1 LGSAFFIPDV
11 FTSNKARGAGHLLH
25 YLQLADGTARV
36 ADFSSAIYYPIA
48 MNDFASR
55 LSRVHP
61 SVIRTLNERARELKA
76 QGHDLIDLGI
86 GEPDFET
93 PDNVKGAAVDAIRRG
108 ETRYTEIH
116 GSWELRDAIRAK
128 FKRDQ
133 GIDYSRDQ
141 ITVAGG
147 AKLIMFNAMM
157 ATLDAGDEV
166 IIPAPYWTTYPDLV
180 RIAEGVPI
188 FVPCTR
194 EHGFKLRADDLAAA
208 ITTRTKWLLLN
219 SPSNPTGSVYSSD
232 DLAALAEVLAGHE
245 SVRILSDDIYEHLV
259 YDDAGFATMAQ
270 VAPSLA
276 GRSLTLN
283 GVSKAYA
290 MTGWRLG
297 YAGGPA
303 DLIKAMGNVQ
313 QQSSTHASS
322 ITQAA
327 ALEALTG
334 PQAVIEER
342 REIYRQRRDRVVNAL
357 NAIDGLDCFRP
368 DGSFFAY
375 PSCGGLMGKRTPD
388 GECIN
393 TDQEFVLHLLESGQ
407 VSVVPGTAFGLS
419 PHFRLSFAASTEL
432 LDKACARIARACATL
447 R

>member
-1 LGSAFFIPDV
+1 M
-11 FTSNKARGAGHLLH
+11 T
-25 YLQLADGTARV
+25 
-36 ADFSSAIYYPIA
+36 
-48 MNDFASR
+48 DFASR
-55 LSRVHP
+55 LARVQP
-61 SVIRTLNERARELKA
+61 SAIRTLNERARELKA
-76 QGHDLIDLGI
+76 MGRDPIDLSI

-93 PDNVKGAAVDAIRRG
+93 PENVKQAAIDAIRRG

-116 GSWELRDAIRAK
+116 GSWELRDAIGAK
-128 FKRDQ
+128 FKRDH
-133 GIDYSRDQ
+133 GLEFCRDQ

-166 IIPAPYWTTYPDLV
+166 IIPAPYWATYPDVV

-188 FVPCTR
+188 FVPCPQ

-219 SPSNPTGSVYSSD
+219 SPNNPTGSVYSAD
-232 DLAALAEVLAGHE
+232 DLAALAEVLADHQA
-245 SVRILSDDIYEHLV
+245 VRILSDDIYEHLV

-270 VAPSLA
+270 AVPSLA

-334 PQAVIEER
+334 PQITVEER
-342 REIYRQRRDRVVNAL
+342 REIYRQRRDRVVGAL

-375 PSCGGLMGKRTPD
+375 PSCAGLIGRRTRDGKSIESD
-388 GECIN
+388 EDLAI
-393 TDQEFVLHLLESGQ
+393 HLLESEQ

-419 PHFRLSFAASTEL
+419 PHFRVSFAASMEL
-432 LDKACARIARACATL
+432 LDEACARIERACAAL
-447 R
+447 G

>member
-1 LGSAFFIPDV
+1 M
-11 FTSNKARGAGHLLH
+11 T
-25 YLQLADGTARV
+25 
-36 ADFSSAIYYPIA
+36 
-48 MNDFASR
+48 DFASR
-55 LSRVHP
+55 LSRVQP
-61 SVIRTLNERARELKA
+61 SAIRTLNERARELKA
-76 QGHDLIDLGI
+76 MGRDPIDLSI

-93 PDNVKGAAVDAIRRG
+93 PENVKQAAIDAIRRG

-116 GSWELRDAIRAK
+116 GSRELRDAIGVK
-128 FKRDQ
+128 FKRDH
-133 GIDYSRDQ
+133 GLEFSRDQ

-166 IIPAPYWTTYPDLV
+166 IIPAPYWATYPDVV

-188 FVPCTR
+188 FVPCPQ

-219 SPSNPTGSVYSSD
+219 SPNNPTGSVYSAD
-232 DLAALAEVLAGHE
+232 DLAALAEVLADHQA
-245 SVRILSDDIYEHLV
+245 VRILSDDIYEHLV

-270 VAPSLA
+270 AVPSLA

-334 PQAVIEER
+334 PQTTVEER
-342 REIYRQRRDRVVNAL
+342 REIYRQRRDRVVGAL

-375 PSCGGLMGKRTPD
+375 PSCAGLIGRRTRDGKSIESD
-388 GECIN
+388 GDLAI
-393 TDQEFVLHLLESGQ
+393 HLLESEQ

-419 PHFRLSFAASTEL
+419 PHFRVSFAASTER
-432 LDKACARIARACATL
+432 LDEACARIERACAAL
-447 R
+447 G

>member
-1 LGSAFFIPDV
+1 
-11 FTSNKARGAGHLLH
+11 
-25 YLQLADGTARV
+25 
-36 ADFSSAIYYPIA
+36 

-61 SVIRTLNERARELKA
+61 SVIRTLNQRVRDLKA
-76 QGHDLIDLGI
+76 MGRDPIDLGI
-86 GEPDFET
+86 GEPDFDT
-93 PDNVKGAAVDAIRRG
+93 PENVKRAAVDAIQRG

-116 GSWELRDAIRAK
+116 GSWALREAIRAK

-133 GIDYSRDQ
+133 GVEYSRDQ

-147 AKLIMFNAMM
+147 AKLIIFNAMM
-157 ATLDAGDEV
+157 ATLNAGDEV
-166 IIPAPYWTTYPDLV
+166 IIPAPYWTTYPDVV
-180 RIAEGVPI
+180 RIAEGVPVL
-188 FVPCTR
+188 VPCPQ
-194 EHGFKLRADDLAAA
+194 EHGFKLRAEDLAAA
-208 ITTRTKWLLLN
+208 ITARTKWLLLN
-219 SPSNPTGSVYSSD
+219 SPSNPTGSVYSRD
-232 DLAALAEVLAGHE
+232 DLVALAEVLAAHQG
-245 SVRILSDDIYEHLV
+245 VRILSDDIYEHLV
-259 YDDAGFATMAQ
+259 YDGTAFATMAQ
-270 VAPSLA
+270 AVPSLA
-276 GRSLTLN
+276 ERTLTLN

-334 PQAVIEER
+334 PQTIVEER
-342 REIYRQRRDRVVNAL
+342 REIYRRRRDRVVEAL
-357 NAIDGLDCFRP
+357 NAIDGLRCSRP

-375 PSCGGLMGKRTPD
+375 PSCAGLIGKRTPA
-388 GECIN
+388 GEPIQ
-393 TDQEFVLHLLESGQ
+393 TDEDFVVHLLESEQ
-407 VSVVPGTAFGLS
+407 VSVVPGTAFGLA
-419 PHFRLSFAASTEL
+419 PHFRLSFAASTPLIDE
-432 LDKACARIARACATL
+432 ACARIGRACAAL

>member
-1 LGSAFFIPDV
+1 
-11 FTSNKARGAGHLLH
+11 
-25 YLQLADGTARV
+25 
-36 ADFSSAIYYPIA
+36 

-55 LSRVHP
+55 LSQVYP
-61 SVIRTLNERARELKA
+61 SVIRTLNQRTRELQA
-76 QGHDLIDLGI
+76 NGLNPIDLGI
-86 GEPDFET
+86 GEPDFDT
-93 PDNVKGAAVDAIRRG
+93 PENIKRAAIDAIRRG

-116 GSWELRDAIRAK
+116 GSTELRDAIRAK
-128 FKRDQ
+128 FKRDH
-133 GIDYSRDQ
+133 GLEYSRDQ

-147 AKLIMFNAMM
+147 AKLIIFNAMM

-166 IIPAPYWTTYPDLV
+166 IVPAPYWTTYPDV
-180 RIAEGVPI
+180 IRIAEGVPV
-188 FVPCTR
+188 FVPCPQ
-194 EHGFKLRADDLAAA
+194 EQGFKLHADDLEAA
-208 ITTRTKWLLLN
+208 ITPRTKWLLLN
-219 SPSNPTGSVYSSD
+219 SPSNPTGSTYGRE
-232 DLAALAEVLAGHE
+232 DLTALGEVLAKYDK
-245 SVRILSDDIYEHLV
+245 VRVLTDDIYEHLV
-259 YDDAGFATMAQ
+259 YDGVEFVTMAQ
-270 VAPSLA
+270 AVPSLA
-276 GRSLTLN
+276 ERTLTLN

-334 PQAVIEER
+334 PQTILEER
-342 REIYRQRRDRVVNAL
+342 RERFRQRRDLVVNAL
-357 NAIDGLDCFRP
+357 DAIDGLSCFQP

-375 PSCGGLMGKRTPD
+375 PSCAGLIGKKTPD
-388 GECIN
+388 GVCMK
-393 TDQEFVLHLLESGQ
+393 TDRDFAAHLLESEL

-419 PHFRLSFAASTEL
+419 PHFRVSFATSTEL
-432 LDKACARIARACATL
+432 LQEACARVARVCAAL

>member
-1 LGSAFFIPDV
+1 
-11 FTSNKARGAGHLLH
+11 
-25 YLQLADGTARV
+25 
-36 ADFSSAIYYPIA
+36 
-48 MNDFASR
+48 MNEFASR
-55 LSRVHP
+55 LSLVRP
-61 SVIRTLNERARELKA
+61 SAIRTLNQRLRDLKA
-76 QGHDLIDLGI
+76 TGRDPLDLGI
-86 GEPDFET
+86 GEPDFDT
-93 PDNVKGAAVDAIRRG
+93 PENVKRAAVGAIQRG

-116 GSWELRDAIRAK
+116 GSRELRDAIRAK

-133 GIDYSRDQ
+133 GVDYSRDQ

-166 IIPAPYWTTYPDLV
+166 IIPAPYWTTYPDVV
-180 RIAEGVPI
+180 RIAEGVPVL
-188 FVPCTR
+188 VPCPQ
-194 EHGFKLRADDLAAA
+194 EHGFKLRPDDLAAA
-208 ITTRTKWLLLN
+208 ITARTKWLLLN
-219 SPSNPTGSVYSSD
+219 SPNNPTGSVYSHD
-232 DLAALAEVLAGHE
+232 DLAALAAVLAPHQR
-245 SVRILSDDIYEHLV
+245 VRVLSDDIYEHLV
-259 YDDAGFATMAQ
+259 YDGTAFATMAQ
-270 VAPSLA
+270 AVPSLA
-276 GRSLTLN
+276 ERTLTLN

-334 PQAVIEER
+334 PQTIVEER
-342 REIYRQRRDRVVNAL
+342 REIYKRRRDRVVEAL
-357 NAIDGLDCFRP
+357 NAIDGLSCSRP

-375 PSCGGLMGKRTPD
+375 PSCAGLIGKHTAD
-388 GECIN
+388 GKPIK
-393 TDQEFVLHLLESGQ
+393 TDQDFVVHLLESEQ
-407 VSVVPGTAFGLS
+407 ISVVPGTAFGLV
-419 PHFRLSFAASTEL
+419 PHFRVSFAASTEL
-432 LDKACARIARACATL
+432 LDEACARIGRACAAL

>member
-1 LGSAFFIPDV
+1 
-11 FTSNKARGAGHLLH
+11 
-25 YLQLADGTARV
+25 
-36 ADFSSAIYYPIA
+36 
-48 MNDFASR
+48 MNEFASR
-55 LSRVHP
+55 LSRVQP
-61 SVIRTLNERARELKA
+61 SAIKTLNERARELKA
-76 QGHDLIDLGI
+76 MGRDAIDLTI

-93 PDNVKGAAVDAIRRG
+93 PENVKQAAIDAIGRG

-133 GIDYSRDQ
+133 GIEYSHDQ

-147 AKLIMFNAMM
+147 AKLILFNAMM
-157 ATLDAGDEV
+157 ATLDPGDEV
-166 IIPAPYWTTYPDLV
+166 IIPAPYWSTYPDVV

-188 FVPCTR
+188 FVPCPR
-194 EHGFKLRADDLAAA
+194 EHGFKLHADGLAAA
-208 ITTRTKWLLLN
+208 ITKRTKWLLLN
-219 SPSNPTGSVYSSD
+219 SPSNPTGSVYSRD
-232 DLAALAEVLAGHE
+232 ELTALAEVLANHE
-245 SVRILSDDIYEHLV
+245 SVRVLSDDIYEHLV
-259 YDDAGFATMAQ
+259 YEDTGFATMAQ
-270 VAPSLA
+270 AVPSLA

-327 ALEALTG
+327 ALEALVG
-334 PQAVIEER
+334 PQAIVAER
-342 REIYRQRRDRVVNAL
+342 REIYRQRRDRLVDAL
-357 NAIDGLDCFRP
+357 NAIDGIHCFRP

-375 PSCGGLMGKRTPD
+375 PSCAGLTGKRTPG
-388 GECIN
+388 GESIDN
-393 TDQEFVLHLLESGQ
+393 DEDFTAHLLDSEQ
-407 VSVVPGTAFGLS
+407 VLAVPGTAFGLS
-419 PHFRLSFAASTEL
+419 PFFRVSFATSTQV
-432 LDKACARIARACATL
+432 LDEACARIARACAAL

>member
-1 LGSAFFIPDV
+1 M
-11 FTSNKARGAGHLLH
+11 T
-25 YLQLADGTARV
+25 
-36 ADFSSAIYYPIA
+36 
-48 MNDFASR
+48 DFASR
-55 LSRVHP
+55 LSRVQP
-61 SVIRTLNERARELKA
+61 SAIRTLNERARELKA
-76 QGHDLIDLGI
+76 MGRDPIDLSI

-93 PDNVKGAAVDAIRRG
+93 PENVKQAAIDAIRRG

-116 GSWELRDAIRAK
+116 GSRELRDAIGVK
-128 FKRDQ
+128 FKRDH
-133 GIDYSRDQ
+133 GLEFSRDQ

-166 IIPAPYWTTYPDLV
+166 IIPAPYWATYPDVV
-180 RIAEGVPI
+180 RIAEGVPV
-188 FVPCTR
+188 FVPCPQER
-194 EHGFKLRADDLAAA
+194 GFKLRADDLAAA

-219 SPSNPTGSVYSSD
+219 SPNNPTGSVYSAD
-232 DLAALAEVLAGHE
+232 DLAALAEVLADHQA
-245 SVRILSDDIYEHLV
+245 VRILSDDIYEHLV
-259 YDDAGFATMAQ
+259 YDDAGFTTMAQ
-270 VAPSLA
+270 AVPSLA

-334 PQAVIEER
+334 PQTTVEER
-342 REIYRQRRDRVVNAL
+342 REIYRQRRDRVVGAL

-375 PSCGGLMGKRTPD
+375 PSCAGLIGRRTRDGKSIESD
-388 GECIN
+388 GDLAI
-393 TDQEFVLHLLESGQ
+393 HLLESEQ

-419 PHFRLSFAASTEL
+419 PHFRVSFAASTER
-432 LDKACARIARACATL
+432 LDEACARIERACAAL
-447 R
+447 G